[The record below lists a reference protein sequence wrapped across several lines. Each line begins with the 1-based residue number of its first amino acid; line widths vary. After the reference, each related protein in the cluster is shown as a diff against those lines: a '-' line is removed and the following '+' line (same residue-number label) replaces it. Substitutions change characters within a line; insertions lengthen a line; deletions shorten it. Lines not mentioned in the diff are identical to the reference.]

1 MKDKIKEI
9 LEPLG
14 IEDVDSVVDNIAKEL
29 ALLTVPKNKYNDIS
43 ERLKNVQSEK
53 TEMEL
58 ELENI
63 KTQNMT
69 DEEKRAKEQAEFE
82 RKTKE
87 LSVELNKVKA
97 REVFKNANIDDDKIE
112 ELLGKVVS
120 EDEETTLELANSF
133 ADILKTKVEDTK
145 KTIESNLLSET
156 PKPNVKS
163 QPNEP
168 EKVTKEDFLRMSYSD
183 KKKLFNDDKEQY
195 NQLMSEISP
204 SNE

>member
-9 LEPLG
+9 LEGLG
-14 IEDVDSVVDNIAKEL
+14 IEDVDGTTDTIAKEI

-43 ERLKNVQSEK
+43 ERLKNVQAEK
-53 TEMEL
+53 TEIEL
-58 ELENI
+58 ELENVR
-63 KTQNMT
+63 TQNMT

-82 RKTKE
+82 KQKKE

-120 EDEETTLELANSF
+120 DNEETTLELANSF
-133 ADILKTKVEDTK
+133 ADILKTQVEDTK
-145 KTIESNLLSET
+145 KTIESDLLSNT
-156 PKPNVKS
+156 PKPDVKS

-183 KKKLFNDDKEQY
+183 KKKLFSTDKEQY
-195 NQLMSEISP
+195 NQLMSEIS
-204 SNE
+204 SSE